1 MIELNKEKILTGT
14 PVKALHAKFEELKQ
28 DYTKYNAI
36 EYESFYS
43 EMALT
48 DLLDGSEYIFTEPM
62 RGCSFYKDLM
72 ESCVIPYERISEE
85 YDKVKKYFEAHKK
98 KMSGTMLTE
107 YTDLMDIMERKM
119 ASTENTR
126 MMYETF
132 HDNTH
137 ANDTFYNVGFNRYD
151 GVIEESGENPIFSK
165 KTKGLRLIDAITL
178 GVANPEKNGSSLYRY
193 LTEEAIIT
201 DPKTPKQYQ
210 LNAYTTNVVKRMM
223 RDSYISEKVNALG
236 NMNLRTL
243 LKGLAKEDQSD
254 FINSAL
260 MESHTVDDLM
270 VSTGENSVNQI
281 FDDLENRNI
290 YDESESVE
298 KMHNL
303 MCEKAIVA
311 MNESFLAM
319 DALYGVTAESTAN
332 WDPIVER
339 LCIESSSI
347 EKIPTD
353 INEQVGMLKNL
364 SEKIDS
370 EYQVAY
376 ESYFKSNGDASR
388 VVAQTT
394 GELPMYRPTK
404 ASEIKKDD
412 QSLDSQNDEDDTDD
426 DDEDEDTPDTSSS
439 AKSDEQRAADRD
451 AAKARQTAKYANMD
465 ISDFN
470 FNEASEDEDE
480 KDNKSGNATSDAK
493 SSDEDV
499 SAKPIEVEKPQKRPF
514 FQRIQNRAL
523 DANAKFHKHLSKLKR
538 TSIDAKNA
546 AKATGKIPSGI
557 NGMIKKQI
565 DDWEE
570 MDDDRRK
577 EYIIKPGSRKK
588 VFRALK
594 IAIEHGIAFA
604 INPLLNIVLLIAQK
618 LSHEKDIRIRNE
630 LVRELQAEKTVV
642 NAKIE
647 DMSGDPKMRNEK
659 YRMMRIKDKLDAEIV
674 RISANSN
681 YV

>member
-14 PVKALHAKFEELKQ
+14 PVKALHAKFETLKQ

-193 LTEEAIIT
+193 LTEEAIVT
-201 DPKTPKQYQ
+201 EPKTPKQYQ

-223 RDSYISEKVNALG
+223 RDSYISEKVNALD

-319 DALYGVTAESTAN
+319 DALYGVTAESTSN
-332 WDPIVER
+332 WDPIVEQ

-412 QSLDSQNDEDDTDD
+412 QSLGSKNDEDDTDD

>member
-1 MIELNKEKILTGT
+1 MSMI
-14 PVKALHAKFEELKQ
+14 
-28 DYTKYNAI
+28 
-36 EYESFYS
+36 
-43 EMALT
+43 
-48 DLLDGSEYIFTEPM
+48 
-62 RGCSFYKDLM
+62 
-72 ESCVIPYERISEE
+72 
-85 YDKVKKYFEAHKK
+85 
-98 KMSGTMLTE
+98 TE
-107 YTDLMDIMERKM
+107 YTDLMNTMERKM

-137 ANDTFYNVGFNRYD
+137 ANDAFYNVGFNRYD

-178 GVANPEKNGSSLYRY
+178 GVTNPEKNGSSLYRY
-193 LTEEAIIT
+193 LTEEAIVAE
-201 DPKTPKQYQ
+201 PKTPKQYQ

-223 RDSYISEKVNALG
+223 RDSYISEKVNSLG

-243 LKGLAKEDQSD
+243 LKGLAKEDQSE

-281 FDDLENRNI
+281 FDDLENRSI

-319 DALYGVTAESTAN
+319 DAIYGVTAESTSN
-332 WDPIVER
+332 WDPIVEQ

-347 EKIPTD
+347 KKIPTD
-353 INEQVGMLKNL
+353 INEQVGMLKDL

-376 ESYFKSNGDASR
+376 EAYFKSNGDASR

-412 QSLDSQNDEDDTDD
+412 QTLDSKDDEDDTDD
-426 DDEDEDTPDTSSS
+426 SEDDDTSSS
-439 AKSDEQRAADRD
+439 NKSDDQRAADRD

-480 KDNKSGNATSDAK
+480 KR
-493 SSDEDV
+493 
-499 SAKPIEVEKPQKRPF
+499 Q
-514 FQRIQNRAL
+514 
-523 DANAKFHKHLSKLKR
+523 
-538 TSIDAKNA
+538 
-546 AKATGKIPSGI
+546 
-557 NGMIKKQI
+557 
-565 DDWEE
+565 
-570 MDDDRRK
+570 
-577 EYIIKPGSRKK
+577 
-588 VFRALK
+588 
-594 IAIEHGIAFA
+594 
-604 INPLLNIVLLIAQK
+604 
-618 LSHEKDIRIRNE
+618 
-630 LVRELQAEKTVV
+630 
-642 NAKIE
+642 
-647 DMSGDPKMRNEK
+647 
-659 YRMMRIKDKLDAEIV
+659 
-674 RISANSN
+674 
-681 YV
+681 

>member
-85 YDKVKKYFEAHKK
+85 YDKVNKYFEAHKK
-98 KMSGTMLTE
+98 KMSETMLTE

-137 ANDTFYNVGFNRYD
+137 ANDVFYNVGFNRYD

-178 GVANPEKNGSSLYRY
+178 GVTNPEKNGSSLYRY
-193 LTEEAIIT
+193 LTEEAIVT
-201 DPKTPKQYQ
+201 EPKTPKQYQ

-311 MNESFLAM
+311 INESFLAM

-332 WDPIVER
+332 WDPIVEH

-347 EKIPTD
+347 KKIPTD
-353 INEQVGMLKNL
+353 INEQVGMLKDL
-364 SEKIDS
+364 SEKIDY
-370 EYQVAY
+370 EYHVAY

-404 ASEIKKDD
+404 ASEINKDD
-412 QSLDSQNDEDDTDD
+412 QSLDSQNDDDN
-426 DDEDEDTPDTSSS
+426 DEDTPNASSS
-439 AKSDEQRAADRD
+439 AKSDEQRDADRD

-514 FQRIQNRAL
+514 FQRIQNKAL
-523 DANAKFHKHLSKLKR
+523 DANAKFHKHLSKIKR

-546 AKATGKIPSGI
+546 AKAAGKIPSGI

-604 INPLLNIVLLIAQK
+604 INPLLNIVLLIAHK